1 MNVAWINS
9 PHVNECGEQ
18 ENVQSLG
25 FSVKKYGTQH
35 SGTAQ
40 NFLSINLTL
49 IGGETYDCRVCASY
63 MTPYK
68 PGFPFCVLVCMLC
81 VLSRAPAVYA
91 QGKV

>member
-35 SGTAQ
+35 SKLPEYQ
-40 NFLSINLTL
+40 PYIDWRRDIRLQSMCFV
-49 IGGETYDCRVCASY
+49 YDPLQAWLPILCISVYVVC
-63 MTPYK
+63 P
-68 PGFPFCVLVCMLC
+68 P
-81 VLSRAPAVYA
+81 
-91 QGKV
+91 